1 MKSKTKKTGILT
13 LLVALLLGVVAV
25 FLAMNLIKDSTKTVD
40 VLIAKDDIEE
50 GDPLSKSDFELKQ
63 IHPSGRPN
71 TAVNVNELDLDGVV
85 ASKGILKGDILREEH
100 LIKIAD
106 VNQELPLISARLKAL
121 GNDELLG
128 AEIPIQSIAGILSG
142 VKKGDRISIISV
154 YKNDDTGSV
163 VSETILTDIEVLV
176 IKSTDDGKGVLAVA
190 LTQEEFE
197 TLSLAR
203 DTGTIHIAIQ
213 PLGVTFGEVTSNN
226 SNTTNVNTNDVED
239 VETEEENPESND

>member
-50 GDPLSKSDFELKQ
+50 GDPLSKSDFEIKQ

-106 VNQELPLISARLKAL
+106 VNQELPLISTRLKAL

-239 VETEEENPESND
+239 VETEEDNPESND

>member
-50 GDPLSKSDFELKQ
+50 GDPLSKSDFEIKQ

-106 VNQELPLISARLKAL
+106 VNQELPLISTRLKAL

-142 VKKGDRISIISV
+142 VKKGDRLSIISV

-163 VSETILTDIEVLV
+163 VSETILTDIEVLA

-239 VETEEENPESND
+239 VETEEDNPESND

>member
-25 FLAMNLIKDSTKTVD
+25 FLAMNLIKNSTKTVD

-50 GDPLSKSDFELKQ
+50 GDPLSKSDFEIKQ

-106 VNQELPLISARLKAL
+106 VNQELPLISTRLKAL

-163 VSETILTDIEVLV
+163 VSETILTDIEVLA
-176 IKSTDDGKGVLAVA
+176 IKSTDDGEGVLAVA

-239 VETEEENPESND
+239 VETEEDNPESND